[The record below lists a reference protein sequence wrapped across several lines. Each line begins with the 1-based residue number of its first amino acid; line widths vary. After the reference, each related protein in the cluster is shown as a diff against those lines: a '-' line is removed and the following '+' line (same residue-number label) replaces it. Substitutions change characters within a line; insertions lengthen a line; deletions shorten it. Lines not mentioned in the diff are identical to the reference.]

1 MSSIS
6 RDTGRLF
13 KSSFCDH
20 TCSHSKGAQ
29 AQFLCPHR
37 QSGRLLAVTPPP
49 CTFTCL
55 RNFVGWCHA
64 QPWRATLSVLTDS
77 SLFPSSSEPDVWY
90 SCPAA
95 QQALKCCV
103 QLNQAEKQLAENNNR
118 SLSWFHGVRFNPV
131 PLTYLPNWDSQRP
144 LVGLTWTYLICGLA
158 QDLPSSQ
165 TGLFHTDFL
174 LFMLTTNKLA
184 AFHSDSKTEEPTQ
197 ALCPVRAFKT
207 FVELA
212 AREERLFLVLWD
224 GAHRRGTSSFHL
236 ILHHL

>member
-1 MSSIS
+1 M
-6 RDTGRLF
+6 TKRLVTH
-13 KSSFCDH
+13 CH
-20 TCSHSKGAQ
+20 TAS
-29 AQFLCPHR
+29 LCFYMF
-37 QSGRLLAVTPPP
+37 GKL
-49 CTFTCL
+49 C
-55 RNFVGWCHA
+55 CHA
-64 QPWRATLSVLTDS
+64 QPWHATVGVLTDS
-77 SLFPSSSEPDVWY
+77 SLFSSSSEPDVWY

-131 PLTYLPNWDSQRP
+131 PLTCLPNWDSHRP
-144 LVGLTWTYLICGLA
+144 LLGSTWTYLIWGLA

-165 TGLFHTDFL
+165 TGLFQTDCL

-184 AFHSDSKTEEPTQ
+184 AFHSDSKTEETTE

-212 AREERLFLVLWD
+212 ANLWVSESVFIVHWD
-224 GAHRRGTSSFHL
+224 GAHRRGTSSDFT
-236 ILHHL
+236 